1 VSATS
6 LPTHLARI
14 SDRARLSKHLVL
26 ISALSLGAFAGAQA
40 RPLDSPETVYI
51 DGVPCNGACQSYMAW
66 SRKTLEENSGAR
78 ASAQAADRK
87 VSHTRMTSA
96 VAPKRLTPLPPTRE
110 VIPLPRQAPRDL
122 TAGLEYLVPVPED
135 RSLKV
140 RAAAAETQAAAPKSP
155 VAAPETRTAGLT
167 TQPATPEIKAAV
179 PASSIDKAIEA
190 QILAATALADQ
201 FTAASTPLADE
212 KKEVAEN
219 AGQTAS
225 ILARDDT
232 ADKADNKETAA
243 VSPPRAPDLV
253 VLILARADIKS
264 IADLANKDIAIEGKQ
279 DQFRDRIRSGLVAAG
294 APMIE
299 LRDGKASA
307 IDRLVSGEQP
317 AAILTLAS
325 PEAADGFPEIKGFRT
340 FRIPLSPS

>member
-1 VSATS
+1 MSATS

-26 ISALSLGAFAGAQA
+26 IGALSLSAIAGAQA

-51 DGVPCNGACQSYMAW
+51 DGVPCNSACQSYMAW
-66 SRKTLEENSGAR
+66 SRKTLEENSGAQR
-78 ASAQAADRK
+78 AAAPAADRK

-110 VIPLPRQAPRDL
+110 VIPFPRQAPRDQ

-135 RSLKV
+135 HSLK
-140 RAAAAETQAAAPKSP
+140 AKTAAPAPKTQT
-155 VAAPETRTAGLT
+155 AAPETKTAELT
-167 TQPATPEIKAAV
+167 TQPGTPEIKAAV
-179 PASSIDKAIEA
+179 PTSSIDKTIEA

-201 FTAASTPLADE
+201 FTAASTPAADE
-212 KKEVAEN
+212 KKEVAEKSD
-219 AGQTAS
+219 QTGS
-225 ILARDDT
+225 IVARDDT
-232 ADKADNKETAA
+232 GDKGDTKETSA
-243 VSPPRAPDLV
+243 VSPPRPPDLV

-279 DQFRDRIRSGLVAAG
+279 DQFRDQIRTGIVAAG
-294 APMIE
+294 APMVE
-299 LRDGKASA
+299 LRDGNGSA